1 IAKKS
6 GEKTLS
12 AAKSPVDI
20 HELGDE
26 LMNHPSKSL
35 IVSGTNDVS
44 IQVLVNGIN
53 FLLANLGGTLEF
65 ERSSLIKGGCDH
77 SFSNLI
83 KEMNEGKVDALI
95 MHNVNP
101 AYDYA
106 EADKF
111 VSGLK
116 KTGLTVS
123 LSSKNDETA
132 KLANY
137 VCPDNHYLESWNDA
151 EPYNNLYSITQPT
164 IHNIFDTRQAQES
177 LMAWVGIEGDF
188 RDFIKKHWEDNLF
201 GKQSEYLLFTDF
213 WNNSVQK
220 GVFEVA
226 AEVTE
231 CPVFDFEYFDR
242 EGTKFTKVKAGGDI
256 ELVLYESIAIGPGI
270 MANNPWLQEL
280 PDPMSKA
287 VWDNYVAVSP
297 RFAKDKGWE
306 QEDMVK
312 VNGSIELPILIQP
325 GQPYGTVSIALG
337 YGRTDCGKVGD
348 GIGKNVF
355 SLGEIAPTGLRNNYN
370 LSVTI
375 EKTGETYPLAT
386 TQTHHDM
393 KGREIVKETTIA
405 EYAMN
410 NSAGNENHKILM
422 DKDDTMY
429 PDYEFPGAH
438 WGLAID
444 FNQCTG
450 CNACVVGCQ
459 AENNIAVIGKEEVK
473 NRRIMHWLRIDRYF
487 STETDEINSPVVS
500 ENPDVFHQPVMCQH
514 CDNAPCENVCPV
526 AATPHTKEGL
536 NAMAYNRCIG
546 TRYCMNNCP
555 YRVRR
560 FNWYRYLDN
569 DKFDYNFN
577 DEISKMVLNPDVVV
591 RERGVVEKCSFC
603 VQRIQEVKLVAKDEN
618 RAIHDGEIKP
628 ACVQACPT
636 KALTFG
642 DTNMKSSE
650 VNKKFDDARAYGLLE
665 ELHTVPSVQ
674 YLTKVKNKEA
684 AHKDHGHGHGHD
696 HNHS

>member
-1 IAKKS
+1 
-6 GEKTLS
+6 
-12 AAKSPVDI
+12 
-20 HELGDE
+20 
-26 LMNHPSKSL
+26 
-35 IVSGTNDVS
+35 
-44 IQVLVNGIN
+44 
-53 FLLANLGGTLEF
+53 
-65 ERSSLIKGGCDH
+65 
-77 SFSNLI
+77 
-83 KEMNEGKVDALI
+83 

-177 LMAWVGIEGDF
+177 LMAWTDIEGDF
-188 RDFIKKHWEDNLF
+188 RDLIKKYWEENLF
-201 GKQSEYLLFTDF
+201 AKQSEYLLFTDF

-220 GVFEVA
+220 GVFEIA
-226 AEVTE
+226 AEVVE
-231 CPVFDFEYFDR
+231 APVFDFEYFNR
-242 EGTKFTKVKAGGDI
+242 EGAKFTKVNSGGDI

-297 RFAKDKGWE
+297 RFAKEKGWE
-306 QEDMVK
+306 QEDVVK

-355 SLGEIAPTGLRNNYN
+355 GLSEMNGALRSYSN
-370 LSVTI
+370 LSITI

-410 NSAGNENHKILM
+410 NSAGNETHKILM

-487 STETDEINSPVVS
+487 STETDELDSPVVS

-603 VQRIQEVKLVAKDEN
+603 VQRIQEKKLLAKDEN
-618 RAIHDGEIKP
+618 RAVRDGEIQP

-642 DTNMKSSE
+642 DTNMKKSE

-684 AHKDHGHGHGHD
+684 EHNDHGHGNGHD